1 MRTTKRVPQNRRYWS
16 QTSQPKPWTAS
27 IAPTGLTNLRAP
39 RRPKKQNKRVQTA
52 ARAHLPQTP
61 PGSPQAIAAVMDDET
76 KERSA
81 PASPQEGHASDDTS
95 AAVESVLQRAAE
107 QAQQHTTKKRY
118 GPRDA
123 YNVSVASLI
132 LTVCAFCA
140 GLAISI
146 HSSSSAALG
155 YALEN
160 GVDAIG
166 SVLVLWRFW
175 GAGVISEAQ
184 LELREKRADVGI
196 ALMFVLL
203 GWLVAING
211 MATLASHEEADNHS
225 FLLGLSVPSAFLFGF
240 LGFYKLRIAYEVDS
254 MALRKDGFCSL
265 AGACLSCGVLIGY
278 FLMVEAGIWWAD
290 GTVAI
295 IVGFVLVVAGALSL
309 KKNLG
314 LRWWSR
320 QFWVTEASRAAT
332 KRRARAEMA
341 DLSDD
346 RVDAL
351 ARKVDQARLD
361 SVVGDSNLV

>member
-1 MRTTKRVPQNRRYWS
+1 
-16 QTSQPKPWTAS
+16 
-27 IAPTGLTNLRAP
+27 
-39 RRPKKQNKRVQTA
+39 
-52 ARAHLPQTP
+52 
-61 PGSPQAIAAVMDDET
+61 MDDES
-76 KERSA
+76 KEPSA

-95 AAVESVLQRAAE
+95 AAVESVLQRAAA

-118 GPRDA
+118 GPTDA

-175 GAGVISEAQ
+175 GAGTVSEAQ

-196 ALMFVLL
+196 AIMFVLL

-240 LGFYKLRIAYEVDS
+240 LGFYKLRIAHEVDS

-290 GTVAI
+290 GVVAL
-295 IVGFVLVVAGALSL
+295 IVGLVLVLAGATSL
-309 KKNLG
+309 KKNLA

-332 KRRARAEMA
+332 KRRARAEMS
-341 DLSDD
+341 DLSDS

-351 ARKVDQARLD
+351 SQKVEAARLE
-361 SVVGDSNLV
+361 SVVGDSKLV

>member
-1 MRTTKRVPQNRRYWS
+1 ME
-16 QTSQPKPWTAS
+16 
-27 IAPTGLTNLRAP
+27 
-39 RRPKKQNKRVQTA
+39 
-52 ARAHLPQTP
+52 
-61 PGSPQAIAAVMDDET
+61 DEI
-76 KERSA
+76 KEPSA
-81 PASPQEGHASDDTS
+81 PASPQEGHTSEDTS

-107 QAQQHTTKKRY
+107 QAQRSTTTKKY
-118 GPRDA
+118 GPKDA
-123 YNVSVASLI
+123 YNVSVASLV

-175 GAGVISEAQ
+175 GAGIVSEAQ

-196 ALMFVLL
+196 AVMFVLL

-225 FLLGLSVPSAFLFGF
+225 FLLGLSVPSAFLFGG
-240 LGFYKLRIAYEVDS
+240 LGFYKLRIAHEVDS

-290 GTVAI
+290 GVVAI
-295 IVGFVLVVAGALSL
+295 IVGLVLVVAGALSL
-309 KKNLG
+309 KKNVA

-332 KRRARAEMA
+332 KRRARAEMS
-341 DLSDD
+341 DLSDS

-351 ARKVDQARLD
+351 SQKVEAAR
-361 SVVGDSNLV
+361 SGIVVGDSNLV

>member
-1 MRTTKRVPQNRRYWS
+1 MPAGQSHAYNPEHR
-16 QTSQPKPWTAS
+16 TAS
-27 IAPTGLTNLRAP
+27 TSPTRVGSLRAP
-39 RRPKKQNKRVQTA
+39 RRPNPKINGFAGCT
-52 ARAHLPQTP
+52 RAHRRKTP
-61 PGSPQAIAAVMDDET
+61 PGSPKAVAAAMDDET

-81 PASPQEGHASDDTS
+81 PASPQEGHASADTS

-107 QAQQHTTKKRY
+107 QAQRTTTKKKY

-225 FLLGLSVPSAFLFGF
+225 VLLGLSVPSAFLFGF
-240 LGFYKLRIAYEVDS
+240 LGFYKLRIASEVDS

-265 AGACLSCGVLIGY
+265 AGACLSCGGLIGY
-278 FLMVEAGIWWAD
+278 FLMVEASIWWAD
-290 GTVAI
+290 GVVAL
-295 IVGFVLVVAGALSL
+295 IVGFVLVVAGSMSL
-309 KKNLG
+309 KKNLA

-332 KRRARAEMA
+332 KRRARAEMS

-351 ARKVDQARLD
+351 SQKVDQARLD

>member
-1 MRTTKRVPQNRRYWS
+1 ME
-16 QTSQPKPWTAS
+16 
-27 IAPTGLTNLRAP
+27 
-39 RRPKKQNKRVQTA
+39 
-52 ARAHLPQTP
+52 
-61 PGSPQAIAAVMDDET
+61 DET

-81 PASPQEGHASDDTS
+81 PASPEEGHASADTS

-118 GPRDA
+118 GPKDA

-132 LTVCAFCA
+132 LTVCVFCA
-140 GLAISI
+140 GLAISV

-175 GAGVISEAQ
+175 GAGTVSEAQ

-196 ALMFVLL
+196 AIMFVLL

-240 LGFYKLRIAYEVDS
+240 LGFYKLRIAHEVDS

-265 AGACLSCGVLIGY
+265 AGACLSCGVLVGY

-295 IVGFVLVVAGALSL
+295 IVGFVLVVAGATSL
-309 KKNLG
+309 KKNLA

-332 KRRARAEMA
+332 KRRARAEMS

-351 ARKVDQARLD
+351 AQKVDRARSD
-361 SVVGDSNLV
+361 MVVGDSNLV